1 MCNGILCCLQVQ
13 PVAELSELS
22 RRGGS
27 DGRQVE
33 LAAAN
38 IRGGTLRRS
47 GSLRF
52 HQNMVSILFSVL
64 IPRWD
69 RFAKS
74 PGTFLSSHVTKESAH
89 RFSRLFDLIKKK
101 KKNGIA
107 IYLNNGQICLNYGKV
122 LYQSSFLWD
131 TEGLIKRQI
140 ERRRILWIIKV
151 LLFNWTLNYKMNID
165 EIPNR
170 SWFIIRS

>member
-1 MCNGILCCLQVQ
+1 MRNGILCCLQVQ

-74 PGTFLSSHVTKESAH
+74 LGRFLSRHATKESAH
-89 RFSRLFDLIKKK
+89 LFSRLFDLIKKK
-101 KKNGIA
+101 KKNVIA
-107 IYLNNGQICLNYGKV
+107 IYLNNGQVRLNRGKV
-122 LYQSSFLWD
+122 LY
-131 TEGLIKRQI
+131 
-140 ERRRILWIIKV
+140 
-151 LLFNWTLNYKMNID
+151 
-165 EIPNR
+165 
-170 SWFIIRS
+170 

>member
-1 MCNGILCCLQVQ
+1 MQ

-52 HQNMVSILFSVL
+52 HQNMVSTLFSVSAVSRGISRKISL
-64 IPRWD
+64 PFVSER
-69 RFAKS
+69 KGS
-74 PGTFLSSHVTKESAH
+74 TFHSFH
-89 RFSRLFDLIKKK
+89 
-101 KKNGIA
+101 
-107 IYLNNGQICLNYGKV
+107 LN
-122 LYQSSFLWD
+122 S
-131 TEGLIKRQI
+131 
-140 ERRRILWIIKV
+140 
-151 LLFNWTLNYKMNID
+151 
-165 EIPNR
+165 
-170 SWFIIRS
+170 